1 MDRGWSGIFADQ
13 GSCVSH
19 ILDFFL
25 ILDGARIAV
34 EMADTDDIYA
44 RVHFHLLQAGEDAP
58 SGQVLS

>member
-1 MDRGWSGIFADQ
+1 MDRGWSGFLADQ

-34 EMADTDDIYA
+34 EITDTDDIYA